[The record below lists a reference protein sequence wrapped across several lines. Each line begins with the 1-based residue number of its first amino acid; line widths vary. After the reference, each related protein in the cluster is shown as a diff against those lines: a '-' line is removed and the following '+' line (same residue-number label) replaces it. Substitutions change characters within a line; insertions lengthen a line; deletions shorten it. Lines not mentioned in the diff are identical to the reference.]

1 MDEELIKKAFADGFK
16 DELEKIAI
24 GWLGTLGLHVGIP
37 AIMSLVGGVGRRPTS
52 GAAGKIP
59 IAPRG

>member
-1 MDEELIKKAFADGFK
+1 MDEELIKKAFVEGFK
-16 DELEKIAI
+16 KELEKIAL

-37 AIMSLVGGVGRRPTS
+37 AVLSFVGGMRRPRST
-52 GAAGKIP
+52 AGGMQ